1 MNLVFARI
9 TPFKNVFF
17 TGGHSLFFA
26 CVLALVLKANGIGNT
41 WAIIIGGTLLGFM
54 SAFLPQLCQPFMR
67 KITGGDF
74 QAIGHFN
81 MIGYALSGL
90 LGGIFKKH
98 ADETTENIKF
108 LSGFLS
114 LKTF

>member
-1 MNLVFARI
+1 M
-9 TPFKNVFF
+9 
-17 TGGHSLFFA
+17 GHYYWRYTSRLYVGFLTA
-26 CVLALVLKANGIGNT
+26 TLPALYAEDHWWRL
-41 WAIIIGGTLLGFM
+41 
-54 SAFLPQLCQPFMR
+54 
-67 KITGGDF
+67 

-114 LKTF
+114 LRTF